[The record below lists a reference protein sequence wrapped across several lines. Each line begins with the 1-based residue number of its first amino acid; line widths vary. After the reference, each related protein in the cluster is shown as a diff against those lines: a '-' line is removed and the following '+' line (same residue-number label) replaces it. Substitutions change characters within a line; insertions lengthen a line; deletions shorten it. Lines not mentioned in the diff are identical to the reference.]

1 MTADQIMREIRSGE
15 FTNSEL
21 NGMAR
26 AIQFARAQLVQE
38 VKREIYPGVTVY
50 FRNRYGS
57 RVVATVESIKIK
69 NAIVLSN
76 GHRFRVPCNML
87 EMS

>member
-15 FTNSEL
+15 FANSEL
-21 NGMAR
+21 NDMAR
-26 AIQFARAQLVQE
+26 AIQFARAQLLQE

>member
-15 FTNSEL
+15 FTNAEL
-21 NGMAR
+21 NDMAR
-26 AIQFARAQLVQE
+26 AIQFARAQLLQE

-50 FRNRYGS
+50 FKNRSGS

-69 NAIVLSN
+69 NAIVTSN

-87 EMS
+87 ETA